1 MKSVCKCSCVFVIA
15 VFMLLAVSPSSAEAR
30 RWRRYNSVRVARPVY
45 VAPVR
50 VYAPVRA
57 NVVPANRRY
66 RRPVRVFAP
75 GVSVR
80 VGGYGGV
87 RVRVGRWGW

>member
-1 MKSVCKCSCVFVIA
+1 MKSVCKWSCVCVTA
-15 VFMLLAVSPSSAEAR
+15 VFLLLAVNPSSAEAR
-30 RWRRYNSVRVARPVY
+30 NWRRYDSVRVVRPVY

-57 NVVPANRRY
+57 YVVPANRRQ
-66 RRPVRVFAP
+66 VQVFAP

-80 VGGYGGV
+80 VGRYGGV
-87 RVRVGRWGW
+87 GVSVGRWGW